1 MYTGKGEALAYAT
14 ANGYNFCCNSQSR
27 RATASAR
34 VAKIGN
40 RNRKV
45 LYKWTGIRMPIL
57 SPPPAEG
64 PRAGKCLREL
74 MLAVMLKMG

>member
-14 ANGYNFCCNSQSR
+14 ANGYNFCW
-27 RATASAR
+27 